1 MNPTLNER
9 LERLRAPQLKKRL
22 YIALWINDPTATR
35 EMHLQVLPEHL
46 EFLLG
51 LEQEGV
57 LFASGPLSVSE
68 GEAGTFSGMTILR
81 AESFDTARAI
91 VENEP
96 FVLRGLRTYKL
107 LAWELNEGSFSVTL
121 SLGTG
126 TFRVG

>member
-1 MNPTLNER
+1 MNTTLKER
-9 LERLRAPQLKKRL
+9 LQRLRAPQLKKRL

-35 EMHLQVLPEHL
+35 DEHLQVLPEHL

-51 LEQEGV
+51 LEQQGV
-57 LFASGPLSVSE
+57 LFASGPLSVNE
-68 GEAGTFSGMTILR
+68 GETGIFSGMTILR
-81 AESFDTARAI
+81 AESFEMAKAI

-96 FVLRGLRTYKL
+96 FVVRGLRTYKL

-126 TFRVG
+126 TFRVP